1 VRTGSRVG
9 LDQIEEALRKD
20 GASKKDAEQ
29 LLQKLFDDRAKA
41 QNEYDDLA
49 TKNPNK
55 VETLDMIGVR
65 QKRER
70 IDNAISEIRDWYG
83 LHVLEALEEESRRL
97 KWLTVVLVALTA
109 ILAIFTGFLVTGYRV
124 P

>member
-1 VRTGSRVG
+1 MRTGSRVG